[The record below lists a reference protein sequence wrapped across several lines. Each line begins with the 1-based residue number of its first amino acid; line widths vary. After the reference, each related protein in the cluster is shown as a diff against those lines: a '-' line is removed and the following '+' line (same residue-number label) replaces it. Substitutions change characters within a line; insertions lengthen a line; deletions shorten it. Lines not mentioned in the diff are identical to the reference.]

1 MYGVD
6 TGNAGYVLTFPQ
18 WAERNGVAKHYE
30 AGLPIPTGGVGGLFT
45 AHIAHAKSFELGT
58 QSLGNVV
65 AMLTRADAGATGNPS
80 EAGNIGQDILSR
92 FNVHFDYRRQQ
103 MVLMPRTEVP
113 DRHYA
118 MAGFRA
124 EKTQDHPDRFDVG
137 NVMPGSPAQLAGLKQ
152 GDAIVAAN
160 GKAAS
165 ALSFGQLRD
174 MSSHMPDGTP
184 LTLKLSDGREV
195 TMKMRDLAP
204 R

>member
-1 MYGVD
+1 
-6 TGNAGYVLTFPQ
+6 
-18 WAERNGVAKHYE
+18 
-30 AGLPIPTGGVGGLFT
+30 
-45 AHIAHAKSFELGT
+45 
-58 QSLGNVV
+58 
-65 AMLTRADAGATGNPS
+65 MLTRADAGATGNPS

-103 MVLMPRTEVP
+103 MVLMPRADAP

-124 EKTQDHPDRFDVG
+124 EKTQEHPDRFDVG
-137 NVMPGSPAQLAGLKQ
+137 NVMPGSPAQRAGLKQ

-174 MSSHMPDGTP
+174 MSSHQPEGMP
-184 LTLKLSDGREV
+184 LTLKLADGREV
-195 TMKMRDLAP
+195 TMAMRDLAP